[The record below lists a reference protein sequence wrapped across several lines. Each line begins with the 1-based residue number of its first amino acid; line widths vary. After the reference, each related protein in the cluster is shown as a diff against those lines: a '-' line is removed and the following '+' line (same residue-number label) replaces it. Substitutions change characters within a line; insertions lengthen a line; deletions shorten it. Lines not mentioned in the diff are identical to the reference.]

1 MVPIEWSGC
10 EWLPCECK
18 NAHFQALPLLTPS
31 VITWCTCL
39 YTESHMWF
47 FSNFNIVRRV
57 GQNRISIIIGIIWYG
72 TVRRCAPP
80 LCITRRIYRI
90 LRINNRYCTTYIRG
104 ICAVLICAVYNMST
118 ADSGSNPSRNSP
130 FTRWGQFYLFAL
142 KLLPHC
148 SLSTPIAPLFHLMH
162 VLQPY
167 WWFK

>member
-1 MVPIEWSGC
+1 MKWLWVAALWMQKCTFSGTSSVNPLCDYMVYM
-10 EWLPCECK
+10 
-18 NAHFQALPLLTPS
+18 S
-31 VITWCTCL
+31 VYGI
-39 YTESHMWF
+39 SHVVLF
-47 FSNFNIVRRV
+47 KFYIVRRV

-80 LCITRRIYRI
+80 LCITRRIYCNWN
-90 LRINNRYCTTYIRG
+90 INNSYCTTHTRG
-104 ICAVLICAVYNMST
+104 ICAVLTCAVNST
-118 ADSGSNPSRNSP
+118 SPADSGSNPIRNIP
-130 FTRWGQFYLFAL
+130 FTRWDQFYLFAL

>member
-10 EWLPCECK
+10 EWLPWECK
-18 NAHFQALPLLTPS
+18 NAHFQALPPLTPS
-31 VITWCTCL
+31 GITWRTCL

-80 LCITRRIYRI
+80 LCITRRIYCNWN
-90 LRINNRYCTTYIRG
+90 INNSYCTTHTRG
-104 ICAVLICAVYNMST
+104 ICAVLTCAVNST
-118 ADSGSNPSRNSP
+118 SPADSGSNPIRNIP
-130 FTRWGQFYLFAL
+130 FTRWDQFYLFAL

-148 SLSTPIAPLFHLMH
+148 SPLSFNARFATLL
-162 VLQPY
+162 VV
-167 WWFK
+167 

>member
-104 ICAVLICAVYNMST
+104 ICAVLICAVCNMST
-118 ADSGSNPSRNSP
+118 ADSGSNPAG
-130 FTRWGQFYLFAL
+130 TVLLLFGVNLFICA
-142 KLLPHC
+142 
-148 SLSTPIAPLFHLMH
+148 PIAPPLLPKHSHCSPLSFNARFATLL
-162 VLQPY
+162 VV
-167 WWFK
+167 